1 MSRTFIQTQSI
12 QKDLKADLDFH
23 SLPGTVEAGAQSSG
37 FFIEK
42 NGIRRILGIDPGL
55 ASTGWGVIDFKQN
68 RYRLVKYGVVE
79 TNADEPHGQRLM
91 AIYNRLVAVIEE
103 FRPDECGME
112 TLYFAKNATSAM
124 AVAEARGVVT
134 LALAQ
139 HCVPLFEYTPNTI
152 KQSVTG
158 SVKADKKLVQNYVKL
173 ILGLEAVPKPDH
185 AADALAAAITRIH
198 YN

>member
-1 MSRTFIQTQSI
+1 M
-12 QKDLKADLDFH
+12 
-23 SLPGTVEAGAQSSG
+23 
-37 FFIEK
+37 
-42 NGIRRILGIDPGL
+42 RRILGIDPGL
-55 ASTGWGVIDFKQN
+55 ASTGWGVIDFKAN

-79 TNADEPHGQRLM
+79 TGADEPHGQRLT

-139 HCVPLFEYTPNTI
+139 HCIPLFEYTPNTI

-185 AADALAAAITRIH
+185 AADALAVAITRLH
-198 YN
+198 FN

>member
-1 MSRTFIQTQSI
+1 MFIQTLSI
-12 QKDLKADLDFH
+12 LKDSKADLSDFH

-37 FFIEK
+37 FFVDK
-42 NGIRRILGIDPGL
+42 GIRRILGIDPGL
-55 ASTGWGVIDFKQN
+55 ASTGWGVIDSKAN

-79 TNADEPHGQRLM
+79 TGADEPHGQRLT

-139 HCVPLFEYTPNTI
+139 HCIPLFEYTPNTI

-185 AADALAAAITRIH
+185 AADALAVAITRLH
-198 YN
+198 FN